1 MQDSLQLHR
10 IVQMPNFLQGGA
22 TGANILPA
30 SKACYYSRKRVYLV
44 KIASPKLHTS
54 HLTANAEALL
64 RCQYAL
70 EQKDKGDYEGARDL
84 LGPLWRGVGEC
95 PNTKGLH
102 ASVAA
107 EVLLTVG
114 ILTGWIGSKTQI
126 KDAQETAKNLI
137 TESITYFESVGD
149 VRKIAAARTE
159 IAYCYFRDGELN
171 EARTVLREA
180 LTKLTIP
187 GLTRAR
193 ALLKLAIV
201 EESASRYNDALKI
214 LSDNASLFER
224 LSDHTTKGQYHNQL
238 ATTSEEIAV
247 AENRDDYFQQAIT
260 EYKAADHHFRLA
272 RNPIFRASVKNNV
285 GVVLYKLSRFKE
297 AHRYLD
303 EARRITV
310 TVRDKAQTA
319 QIDWTR
325 AEVLIAEGK
334 LKQAES
340 VANKAARALERSGH
354 QCFVADALTTQ
365 GIALARLGRTERAHF
380 VFQKAIEAALRVNA
394 RNKAGLAALTL
405 IEELGNLSPATLQS
419 AYRQAREWL
428 ADSQSQDVLSRL
440 NEAAGKFVSS
450 VQADLSSEDATEILL
465 TRGCDLQEKLLEV
478 ERETI
483 RRALAQANGRVTH
496 AASLLGMSYQA
507 LSYIIES
514 RHKALL
520 KERSPVRR
528 RSRKND

>member
-1 MQDSLQLHR
+1 M
-10 IVQMPNFLQGGA
+10 
-22 TGANILPA
+22 
-30 SKACYYSRKRVYLV
+30 
-44 KIASPKLHTS
+44 KIASPKLHTA
-54 HLTANAEALL
+54 HLKPNAEALL
-64 RCQYAL
+64 RCQHAL
-70 EQKDKGDYEGARDL
+70 EQKDKGDYEGAQDL
-84 LGPLWRGVGEC
+84 MGRFWGGVGER
-95 PNTKGLH
+95 PNLEELH
-102 ASVAA
+102 PSIAA
-107 EVLLTVG
+107 DVLLCVG
-114 ILTGWIGSKTQI
+114 VLTGWIGSKTQI
-126 KDAQETAKNLI
+126 EDAQETAKNLI
-137 TESITYFESVGD
+137 TESITYFESVGE
-149 VRKIAAARTE
+149 VKKIAAARTE

-171 EARTVLREA
+171 EARTMLRET
-180 LTKLTIP
+180 LTKLTTP

-201 EESASRYNDALKI
+201 EEAASRYNDAQKI
-214 LSDNASLFER
+214 LIDNASLFER

-247 AENRDDYFQQAIT
+247 AENRGDYFQRAIA
-260 EYKAADHHFRLA
+260 EYKAADHHFKLA

-285 GVVLYKLSRFKE
+285 GVVLYRLSRFKE
-297 AHRYLD
+297 AHKYLD
-303 EARRITV
+303 EARRLTV
-310 TVRDKAQTA
+310 SFRDKAQTA

-334 LKQAES
+334 LKEAES
-340 VANKAARALERSGH
+340 IANKAAKALQKSGH
-354 QCFVADALTTQ
+354 QCFVSDAFITQ

-380 VFQKAIEAALRVNA
+380 IFQKAIEAALRVNA
-394 RNKAGLAALTL
+394 LNKAGLAALTL
-405 IEELGNLSPATLQS
+405 IEELGNLSPATLQA

-450 VQADLSSEDATEILL
+450 VQADLSTEDATEILL
-465 TRGCDLQEKLLEV
+465 TRGCALQEKLLEV

-483 RRALAQANGRVTH
+483 RQALAQANGRVTH

-520 KERSPVRR
+520 KERSPIRR
-528 RSRKND
+528 RSRKTIKE